1 MGGNRSSRP
10 GKRGEQGSSLI
21 YVILSITLL
30 SVFSCGYMAISRY
43 QMKSVLTERTYMEAQ
58 ITAKTIHST
67 FCEAVSSG
75 NSQAINSIWQC
86 FEEDCRM
93 VREEY
98 DEMMDSQEDGGGEGD
113 IPDEAM
119 EGDTQVY
126 GDGEEDGSA
135 YGEDGHAG
143 DPEPEDRW
151 ERYLYHALGD
161 KEYVMKGSR
170 SLADGSLEVEI
181 SLAAKPLDEKASV
194 HTEVVCNGYAFSLG
208 ADIVFDNSDGAVMT
222 IGRDISSRSRR
233 SNGNV
238 EIYLS
243 GNGVYRYYED

>member
-1 MGGNRSSRP
+1 
-10 GKRGEQGSSLI
+10 
-21 YVILSITLL
+21 
-30 SVFSCGYMAISRY
+30 
-43 QMKSVLTERTYMEAQ
+43 
-58 ITAKTIHST
+58 
-67 FCEAVSSG
+67 
-75 NSQAINSIWQC
+75 
-86 FEEDCRM
+86 M

-113 IPDEAM
+113 IPEEAM

-161 KEYVMKGSR
+161 KEYVMKGSQ
-170 SLADGSLEVEI
+170 SLPDGNLEVEI
-181 SLAAKPLDEKASV
+181 SLTAKPLDENASV

-222 IGRDISSRSRR
+222 IGRDISSKSRR

>member
-67 FCEAVSSG
+67 FCGAVASGKSEA
-75 NSQAINSIWQC
+75 ANSIWRC
-86 FEEDCRM
+86 FEEDCQM

-98 DEMMDSQEDGGGEGD
+98 DEMMDDEEAGEDGEEGEEE
-113 IPDEAM
+113 IPVEAM
-119 EGDTQVY
+119 EGDGTGY
-126 GDGEEDGSA
+126 GFNGYVRDT
-135 YGEDGHAG
+135 
-143 DPEPEDRW
+143 EPKSRW
-151 ERYLYHALGD
+151 ERYLHHALGD
-161 KEYVMKGSR
+161 KEYVMKGCQSLPDD
-170 SLADGSLEVEI
+170 SLAVDITLTV
-181 SLAAKPLDEKASV
+181 KPLDGKANV
-194 HTEVVCNGYAFSLG
+194 HTEVVCNGYTFSLG

-222 IGRDISSRSRR
+222 IGQDIS
-233 SNGNV
+233 GNSGEDV
-238 EIYLS
+238 KLYLN
-243 GNGVYRYYED
+243 GNGVCRYYED

>member
-1 MGGNRSSRP
+1 
-10 GKRGEQGSSLI
+10 
-21 YVILSITLL
+21 
-30 SVFSCGYMAISRY
+30 
-43 QMKSVLTERTYMEAQ
+43 
-58 ITAKTIHST
+58 
-67 FCEAVSSG
+67 
-75 NSQAINSIWQC
+75 
-86 FEEDCRM
+86 
-93 VREEY
+93 
-98 DEMMDSQEDGGGEGD
+98 MMDDEEAGEDGEEE
-113 IPDEAM
+113 IPAEAM
-119 EGDTQVY
+119 EGDGTGY
-126 GDGEEDGSA
+126 GFN
-135 YGEDGHAG
+135 GHG
-143 DPEPEDRW
+143 RDTEPKSRW
-151 ERYLYHALGD
+151 ERYLHHALGD

>member
-1 MGGNRSSRP
+1 
-10 GKRGEQGSSLI
+10 
-21 YVILSITLL
+21 
-30 SVFSCGYMAISRY
+30 
-43 QMKSVLTERTYMEAQ
+43 
-58 ITAKTIHST
+58 
-67 FCEAVSSG
+67 
-75 NSQAINSIWQC
+75 
-86 FEEDCRM
+86 
-93 VREEY
+93 
-98 DEMMDSQEDGGGEGD
+98 
-113 IPDEAM
+113 
-119 EGDTQVY
+119 
-126 GDGEEDGSA
+126 
-135 YGEDGHAG
+135 
-143 DPEPEDRW
+143 
-151 ERYLYHALGD
+151 
-161 KEYVMKGSR
+161 MKGSR

>member
-98 DEMMDSQEDGGGEGD
+98 DEMMDSQEDGGGD
-113 IPDEAM
+113 NN
-119 EGDTQVY
+119 
-126 GDGEEDGSA
+126 
-135 YGEDGHAG
+135 
-143 DPEPEDRW
+143 
-151 ERYLYHALGD
+151 
-161 KEYVMKGSR
+161 
-170 SLADGSLEVEI
+170 
-181 SLAAKPLDEKASV
+181 PL
-194 HTEVVCNGYAFSLG
+194 
-208 ADIVFDNSDGAVMT
+208 
-222 IGRDISSRSRR
+222 SS
-233 SNGNV
+233 
-238 EIYLS
+238 
-243 GNGVYRYYED
+243 

>member
-1 MGGNRSSRP
+1 M
-10 GKRGEQGSSLI
+10 
-21 YVILSITLL
+21 ILSITLL

-113 IPDEAM
+113 IPEEAM
-119 EGDTQVY
+119 EEMCIRDR
-126 GDGEEDGSA
+126 DGGGSDA
-135 YGEDGHAG
+135 
-143 DPEPEDRW
+143 P
-151 ERYLYHALGD
+151 ALI
-161 KEYVMKGSR
+161 
-170 SLADGSLEVEI
+170 L
-181 SLAAKPLDEKASV
+181 PLIIPWIL
-194 HTEVVCNGYAFSLG
+194 C
-208 ADIVFDNSDGAVMT
+208 I
-222 IGRDISSRSRR
+222 I
-233 SNGNV
+233 
-238 EIYLS
+238 
-243 GNGVYRYYED
+243 

>member
-1 MGGNRSSRP
+1 MGGNRSSCP

-98 DEMMDSQEDGGGEGD
+98 DEMMEGHHS
-113 IPDEAM
+113 
-119 EGDTQVY
+119 GHGSSDTQDLDTAFAE
-126 GDGEEDGSA
+126 GM
-135 YGEDGHAG
+135 
-143 DPEPEDRW
+143 
-151 ERYLYHALGD
+151 
-161 KEYVMKGSR
+161 VMHHQMAVDMAETIIKYSDNDSVTNYANSVIELQGQ
-170 SLADGSLEVEI
+170 EI
-181 SLAAKPLDEKASV
+181 SQMQDFLDGK
-194 HTEVVCNGYAFSLG
+194 NG
-208 ADIVFDNSDGAVMT
+208 
-222 IGRDISSRSRR
+222 
-233 SNGNV
+233 
-238 EIYLS
+238 S
-243 GNGVYRYYED
+243 GNTHWH